1 MRISTL
7 EVLVIGGGFIAKN
20 SGWQEANI
28 ESEGLA
34 APALWALSA
43 VRNAVRRSAPD
54 RSNLR
59 APEFLAQRLSNSY
72 IDGVARGGIGDR
84 RLNHTVLLSLS
95 RC

>member
-20 SGWQEANI
+20 SGWQEEDI

-84 RLNHTVLLSLS
+84 RLNHTVVLSLS